1 MLGVFV
7 SVLIVAL
14 VILIVPFLG
23 LKQFG
28 TAGFQLMPA
37 IL

>member
-7 SVLIVAL
+7 SVLVSVLIVAL
-14 VILIVPFLG
+14 VPFLG
-23 LKQFG
+23 LKHFG